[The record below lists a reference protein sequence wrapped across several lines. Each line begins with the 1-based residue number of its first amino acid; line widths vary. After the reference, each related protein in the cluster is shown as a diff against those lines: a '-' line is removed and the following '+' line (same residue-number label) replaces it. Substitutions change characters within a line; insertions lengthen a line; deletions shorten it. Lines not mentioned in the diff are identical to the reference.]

1 LKNRH
6 RGCDYILHTSPT
18 YAIRGSQ
25 GWNTGFR
32 QETRETTMTTD
43 LLNSLLEER
52 ETLTEKYL
60 YLMNDIGAPKR
71 IARLV
76 KCRTRIA
83 EINAEI
89 ARRAA

>member
-1 LKNRH
+1 
-6 RGCDYILHTSPT
+6 
-18 YAIRGSQ
+18 
-25 GWNTGFR
+25 
-32 QETRETTMTTD
+32 MTTD